1 MKDKPEKTGTAAS
14 EQTAVTSPGNEQ
26 TRRRVQRT
34 PGLRVS
40 LFSGICEAPAIRSKS
55 ALMKV
60 YGAGVSPWHISPR
73 RMHWVF
79 SLAVP
84 AASDP
89 AGVTL
94 RRMARAV

>member
-14 EQTAVTSPGNEQ
+14 EQTTVTSPGNEQ

-40 LFSGICEAPAIRSKS
+40 LFSGICEAPAIWIKS
-55 ALMKV
+55 ALRKV
-60 YGAGVSPWHISPR
+60 YGARVSPWRTSPR
-73 RMHWVF
+73 RMHRVF
-79 SLAVP
+79 SLAGP

-89 AGVTL
+89 ASVTL
-94 RRMARAV
+94 RRMAHPV